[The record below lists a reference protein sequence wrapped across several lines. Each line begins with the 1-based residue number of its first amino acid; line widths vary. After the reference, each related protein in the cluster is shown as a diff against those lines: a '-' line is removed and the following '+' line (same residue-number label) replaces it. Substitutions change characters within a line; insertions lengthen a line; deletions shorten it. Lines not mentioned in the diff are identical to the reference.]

1 MQLRRELR
9 DASNPFELNKTTFRQ
24 YFRLSRDTVRFLIN
38 EISSE
43 MNDPRNSKNIPKT
56 VKIFTALQFYGHGS
70 YQKIFGQDFF
80 IPAIRF

>member
-9 DASNPFELNKTTFRQ
+9 DASNPFELNETSFRQ

-43 MNDPRNSKNIPKT
+43 MIYGTLKT
-56 VKIFTALQFYGHGS
+56 FQKRCKILTALQFYGHGS
-70 YQKIFGQDFF
+70 YE
-80 IPAIRF
+80 PAIHF